1 MEGSW
6 WERKQGGHRKFAVT
20 ELQFAD
26 DVAVLGSTREEI
38 ETCWR
43 KWPHSVG

>member
-1 MEGSW
+1 M
-6 WERKQGGHRKFAVT
+6 T

-38 ETCWR
+38 ERTANMLEVVA
-43 KWPHSVG
+43 SQ